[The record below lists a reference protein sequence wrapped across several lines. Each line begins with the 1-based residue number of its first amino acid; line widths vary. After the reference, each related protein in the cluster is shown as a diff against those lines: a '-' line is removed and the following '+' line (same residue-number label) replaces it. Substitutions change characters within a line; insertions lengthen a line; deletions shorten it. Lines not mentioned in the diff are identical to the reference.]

1 MTSLLSLGFGLQL
14 RVQPLPVGEPR
25 ACKRKATNAKDRLSF
40 WSGLR
45 VVSVVAHQ
53 DRALRS
59 RERDA
64 IEVGDMDSDRLAD
77 LSQRRFQSLFERRM
91 IYWKFKHPRCGLA
104 APDSPCEQMRDV
116 NHSWTEEHG
125 SGYRAALAIRVDPD
139 EP

>member
-1 MTSLLSLGFGLQL
+1 MTISIRAFMTSLLSLGFGLQL
-14 RVQPLPVGEPR
+14 RVPPLPVCEPR
-25 ACKRKATNAKDRLSF
+25 ACQRKATNAKDRLSF

-77 LSQRRFQSLFERRM
+77 LSQRRFQSVFEGRM
-91 IYWKFKHPRCGLA
+91 I
-104 APDSPCEQMRDV
+104 
-116 NHSWTEEHG
+116 
-125 SGYRAALAIRVDPD
+125 
-139 EP
+139 